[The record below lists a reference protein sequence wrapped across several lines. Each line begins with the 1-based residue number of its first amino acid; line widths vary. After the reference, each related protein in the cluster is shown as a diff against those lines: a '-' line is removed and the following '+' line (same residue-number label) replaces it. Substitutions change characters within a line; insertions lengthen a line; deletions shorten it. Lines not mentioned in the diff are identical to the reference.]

1 MILIINNSN
10 RNKMIKEFIHKSCTH
25 NKIKSPF
32 KKTTKK
38 FKNKKNLNIYS
49 KKSIITLKYLTDKL
63 LYILDT
69 LKINYKN
76 ILSTKD
82 LIEVIKSGEKV
93 TGIIISGSDLRL
105 SLNIPCKILNTNI
118 MAVEYFGGVPIFG
131 ICFGFQF
138 LNQYFGGEIGKV
150 INFNNKTY
158 KIKINK
164 PGWFFKHHHS
174 GNYKFFNADI
184 VSAMGN
190 GFSSKTSYYENEG
203 LAVVVEHDTKK
214 IIGTQFHPEI
224 SGKQGI
230 KIIKDFCKLC
240 SDEAK
245 TNNN

>member
-10 RNKMIKEFIHKSCTH
+10 RNKEIKTFIQELCVH
-25 NKIKSPF
+25 NKIKTPF
-32 KKTTKK
+32 KKTIKK
-38 FKNKKNLNIYS
+38 FKNGKNLNFVS
-49 KKSIITLKYLTDKL
+49 KKHTITLKYLTDKL

-69 LKINYKN
+69 LKIDYKN
-76 ILSTKD
+76 ILSIED

-93 TGIIISGSDLRL
+93 TGLIFSGSDLRL
-105 SLNIPCKILNTNI
+105 SFNNIPFKILSTNI
-118 MAVEYFGGVPIFG
+118 MALEYFSDVPMFG

-138 LNQYFGGEIGKV
+138 LHQYFGGEVGKV
-150 INFNNKTY
+150 INFSNKIY

-164 PGWFFKHHHS
+164 PGWFFKRHHS

-203 LAVVVEHDTKK
+203 LAVVVEHQTKK

-224 SGKQGI
+224 SGKQGTR
-230 KIIKDFCKLC
+230 IIKDFCKLC
-240 SDEAK
+240 LDEAK
-245 TNNN
+245 TNN